1 MRAPVPVWKKL
12 LMSVLSV
19 VFTLALVEGGA
30 RLWSFAQYGVR
41 QVDGQPQG
49 LYISAPGEAPR
60 LRPGVH
66 LKGLLYE
73 VSVNSIGTRGPE
85 LLATKPPNG
94 LRVWCIGGSTTFD
107 IYAPDDAH
115 TWPAVAQTHLQE
127 AFPDKVVEVINAG
140 VPGEILEGS
149 ANALHAHGRR
159 LGIDVVVLYHGANDL
174 RAISMQEQGPPPGG
188 FGPPLLR
195 SMELLSVWMQRRGIG
210 VDAMPDRPTS
220 QHHLRQ
226 LEQRLQRMEREV
238 SGLGAVP
245 IYATHAH
252 RIADD
257 ATGAALNRQSGELGI
272 LLGMSPT
279 SSRDWFAMYNGL
291 VQRRAQQTRQ
301 PLADVRAAVGSDP
314 ALWGDATHFSA
325 EGSAIAG
332 KVVADAIIKK
342 LRR

>member
-1 MRAPVPVWKKL
+1 
-12 LMSVLSV
+12 
-19 VFTLALVEGGA
+19 
-30 RLWSFAQYGVR
+30 
-41 QVDGQPQG
+41 
-49 LYISAPGEAPR
+49 
-60 LRPGVH
+60 
-66 LKGLLYE
+66 
-73 VSVNSIGTRGPE
+73 
-85 LLATKPPNG
+85 
-94 LRVWCIGGSTTFD
+94 
-107 IYAPDDAH
+107 
-115 TWPAVAQTHLQE
+115 
-127 AFPDKVVEVINAG
+127 
-140 VPGEILEGS
+140 
-149 ANALHAHGRR
+149 
-159 LGIDVVVLYHGANDL
+159 
-174 RAISMQEQGPPPGG
+174 
-188 FGPPLLR
+188 
-195 SMELLSVWMQRRGIG
+195 
-210 VDAMPDRPTS
+210 MPDRPTS